1 MLVLPQSKIIVK
13 QLRFINRN
21 VNFVRKCCIA
31 FMSKIE
37 DIVDTLENRIS
48 KVLHKQDVLR
58 HTNEKLSV
66 KLQECQRQILEYQ
79 EQISEWS
86 ERYETLKTANAML
99 GSDENKRETKLKI
112 NALIRDIDLCIAQLA
127 E

>member
-1 MLVLPQSKIIVK
+1 
-13 QLRFINRN
+13 
-21 VNFVRKCCIA
+21 
-31 FMSKIE
+31 MSKIE

-48 KVLHKQDVLR
+48 KVLHKQEVLKQ
-58 HTNEKLSV
+58 TNEKLSEQIDIYQ
-66 KLQECQRQILEYQ
+66 KQILEYQ

-86 ERYETLKTANAML
+86 DKFETLKAANAIL

-112 NALIRDIDLCIAQLA
+112 NSLIRDIDHCIAQLS